1 VPPEVTTGRV
11 VVVVGGV
18 VVVVGGEVVVVVVVD
33 AEAAPGSDEV
43 DGGVVVVVD
52 VLGVELVETW
62 AGMALEEALAPG
74 CSLATTTPIA
84 MTAPV
89 AARAVERV
97 NRRRRATAR
106 RLISGVFDCGALLI
120 GSRLRVCIAP
130 DKRWRINL
138 VVELPV
144 SVLWISA

>member
-1 VPPEVTTGRV
+1 M
-11 VVVVGGV
+11 VVVGGEIV
-18 VVVVGGEVVVVVVVD
+18 VVLGGEVVVVVVVD
-33 AEAAPGSDEV
+33 AEAAPGPEEV
-43 DGGVVVVVD
+43 EGGVVVVD

-74 CSLATTTPIA
+74 CSLATTAPMA
-84 MTAPV
+84 MAAPV

-97 NRRRRATAR
+97 NRRRRVAAR

-120 GSRLRVCIAP
+120 GSRLRICIAP
-130 DKRWRINL
+130 VKTWGINR

-144 SVLWISA
+144 NVL